1 MGRGGTVAGVI
12 DKELLEILA
21 CPQTHQPLR
30 MATPAE
36 LDAVNAKIDAGAA
49 RSRGGKRVEGRL
61 SEALVR
67 NDAKLLYPVRDGIPM
82 LLIDEGIEL

>member
-1 MGRGGTVAGVI
+1 
-12 DKELLEILA
+12 
-21 CPQTHQPLR
+21 

-36 LDAVNAKIDAGAA
+36 LGGVNAKIDAGAA
-49 RSRGGKRVEGRL
+49 RSRGGKQVEGRL

-67 NDAKLLYPVRDGIPM
+67 QDAKLLYPVRDGIPM